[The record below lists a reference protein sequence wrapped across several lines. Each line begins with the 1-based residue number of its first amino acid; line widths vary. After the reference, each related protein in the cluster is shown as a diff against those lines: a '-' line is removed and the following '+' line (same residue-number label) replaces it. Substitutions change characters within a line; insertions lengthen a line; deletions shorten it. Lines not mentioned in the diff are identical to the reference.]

1 MRKPVVIVG
10 AGLAGLVCARKLHR
24 AGIPILL
31 LEADDQIGGRLKTDV
46 VDGFRLDRGF
56 QVHLTAYP
64 AAARELNLAA
74 LGLESFTNG
83 AMVFHDGKL
92 RLMDPEKPIPTL
104 RSGLLP
110 LLDLL
115 KLRNLVGE
123 IRGKAP
129 ASIFEESAADF
140 FRHHGLGGAALDR
153 FLRPFF
159 GGVFLDP
166 SLSVSARQLVFVW
179 QMMLEGSAA
188 LPEHGIG
195 AIPAQVAADLPGY
208 LIRLRSRVSEIL
220 MEGGRAKGVV
230 LDTGERFEAEAVVV
244 ATDGIAAQSI
254 TGIPTVE
261 GRRSCVT
268 IYYETPR
275 PLPVGFYL
283 TLNAEPNA
291 LVNEV
296 APLSNVQP
304 DLAPKHKFLASATI
318 IGDRPDTDDELDRLA
333 RVELETMFPTA
344 NVKLWR
350 TLRTYRVSMAQYAQD
365 PGYQSGL
372 PSNETE
378 VPGLYFAGE
387 FTSNSSIDGAIQSG
401 ATCGNL
407 LVRRLA
413 AVPA

>member
-10 AGLAGLVCARKLHR
+10 AGLAGLVCARKLYR

-31 LEADDQIGGRLKTDV
+31 LEADDEIGGRLKTDL

-64 AAARELNLAA
+64 AAARELDLAA
-74 LGLESFTNG
+74 LGLESFANG
-83 AMVFHDGKL
+83 AMVFHEGKL
-92 RLMDPEKPIPTL
+92 RLIDPKKPIPTL

-110 LLDLL
+110 LHELW
-115 KLRNLVGE
+115 KLRNLAGE
-123 IRGKAP
+123 IRGKTP
-129 ASIFEESAADF
+129 ASIKEESAADF
-140 FRHHGLGGAALDR
+140 FAHHGLGGAAMDR

-179 QMMLEGSAA
+179 QMMLEGTAA
-188 LPEHGIG
+188 LPQNGIG
-195 AIPAQVAADLPGY
+195 AIPAQLAADLPRY
-208 LIRLRSRVSEIL
+208 LIRLRSRVSEL
-220 MEGGRAKGVV
+220 LVEKGRAKGVV

-244 ATDGIAAQSI
+244 ATDGFAAQSI
-254 TGIPTVE
+254 TGIPTVT

-275 PLPVGFYL
+275 PLPVGHYL
-283 TLNAEPNA
+283 TLNAQPGA

-304 DLAPKHKFLASATI
+304 KLAPKHKFLASATI
-318 IGDRPDTDDELDRLA
+318 IGDRSETDDELDRLA
-333 RVELETMFPTA
+333 RVELEAMFPTA

-365 PGYQSGL
+365 PGYQAHL
-372 PSNETE
+372 PSNETS

-387 FTSNSSIDGAIQSG
+387 FTTNSSIDGAIKSG

-413 AVPA
+413 AVAA